1 MAPTTSG
8 QYSAVR
14 IQVFRGANGH
24 APRAN
29 VGPIRPFTRCECA
42 RFRGVMQRRHSEH
55 RMWTGRGT
63 GSLCS
68 STVRWNLVA
77 SACEGWPS
85 LLYQS
90 LKMQKHIGNGHV
102 IATDARDV
110 LGEGSGRLTSKGAGA
125 RGARTSGLFLDH
137 DRLRV

>member
-1 MAPTTSG
+1 
-8 QYSAVR
+8 
-14 IQVFRGANGH
+14 
-24 APRAN
+24 
-29 VGPIRPFTRCECA
+29 
-42 RFRGVMQRRHSEH
+42 
-55 RMWTGRGT
+55 MWTGRGT

-77 SACEGWPS
+77 SACEGCPS

-110 LGEGSGRLTSKGAGA
+110 LGEGSGRLTSKGARG